1 MAAIKPDSAW
11 ITATMEM
18 FLAAGLALG
27 CGAGCCSMCTL
38 TLKRKSTPRDHESVQ
53 AIKYSSAAH
62 ARAPIWSWNKSR

>member
-27 CGAGCCSMCTL
+27 CGAGCL
-38 TLKRKSTPRDHESVQ
+38 VHVHAYVEEKEH
-53 AIKYSSAAH
+53 SA
-62 ARAPIWSWNKSR
+62 RP